1 MKQKR
6 VLMIAQSNYDYD
18 ARIIRYCKALQQN
31 DYQIDII
38 CLQYGKQNKF
48 DVVDGVNVYRIMK
61 NFNQDSIFSY
71 VFYSLIFLLRSF
83 FKTFSLS
90 NKYQYTL
97 VHVHNMPDYLVFA
110 ALYPKLKRIP
120 VFLDI
125 HDLTVELFKEKWSE
139 KKFRKFK
146 FILQLSEK
154 LSCNFADHIITVTK
168 ECVDLLKERGIK
180 ENKITLIM
188 NSPDEKS
195 FSYDENRFLKSDS
208 GSFKILYHGTLAV
221 RFGLHYVIKAMEI
234 VNKSNT
240 GIEFH
245 IYGNI
250 NNDYAKELQELA
262 DKLNINDKIF
272 FNLSVT
278 HDKVDELIKPFDLGI
293 VPYER
298 TQYMDLALPTKA
310 GEYALTG
317 LPFIMSDLISV
328 RTIFGNDS
336 VQYVKPEE
344 TDLVAE
350 TILNLYSDKDKRK
363 KMSENAYN
371 DIKRISWNVMQKR
384 YIDLLNDFKTKEK
397 TITANKNKNNISS
410 RVL

>member
-1 MKQKR
+1 MTKSVEQINNMSTKH

-18 ARIIRYCKALQQN
+18 ARIIRYSKVLQQN

-48 DVVDGVNVYRIMK
+48 DIVDGVNVYRIMK

-71 VFYSLIFLLRSF
+71 VFHSLIFLLRSF
-83 FKTFSLS
+83 IKTFSLS

-97 VHVHNMPDYLVFA
+97 VHVYNMPDYLVFA

-125 HDLTVELFKEKWSE
+125 HDLTVELFKEKWDE
-139 KKFRKFK
+139 NKFERFK
-146 FILQLSEK
+146 FILRFSEK
-154 LSCNFADHIITVTK
+154 LSCNFIDHVITVTE

-195 FSYDENRFLKSDS
+195 FSYDESRFLKSDFS
-208 GSFKILYHGTLAV
+208 SFKILYHGTLAV

-234 VNKSNT
+234 VNKSNPD
-240 GIEFH
+240 IEFH
-245 IYGNI
+245 IYGNV

-262 DKLNINDKIF
+262 DKLNINGKVF

-328 RTIFGNDS
+328 RTVFRNNS
-336 VQYVKPEE
+336 VQYVKPKE

-350 TILNLYSDKDKRK
+350 TILNLYSDKAKRK

-371 DIKRISWNVMQKR
+371 DIKKISWNVMQKR
-384 YIDLLNDFKTKEK
+384 YIDLINVFEK
-397 TITANKNKNNISS
+397 
-410 RVL
+410 

>member
-6 VLMIAQSNYDYD
+6 ILMIAQSNYDYD
-18 ARIIRYCKALQQN
+18 ARIIRYSKALQQN

-48 DVVDGVNVYRIMK
+48 DIVDGVNVYRIMK

-71 VFYSLIFLLRSF
+71 VFYSLIFLIKSF
-83 FKTFSLS
+83 IKTFSLS
-90 NKYQYTL
+90 NKYQYDL

-139 KKFRKFK
+139 NKFRKFRL
-146 FILQLSEK
+146 FLQLSEK
-154 LSCNFADHIITVTK
+154 LSCNFANHVITVTQ
-168 ECVDLLKERGIK
+168 ECVDLLKKRGIK

-188 NSPDEKS
+188 NSPDEKLFS
-195 FSYDENRFLKSDS
+195 FDGSRFLKSDTEK
-208 GSFKILYHGTLAV
+208 FKILYHGTLAV

-234 VNKSNT
+234 VNKSNSN
-240 GIEFH
+240 IEFH

-250 NNDYAKELQELA
+250 NNDYAKELKELS
-262 DKLNINDKIF
+262 DKLNITDKVF
-272 FNLSVT
+272 FNLSVK
-278 HDKVDELIKPFDLGI
+278 HDKVNELIKQFDLGI

-298 TQYMDLALPTKA
+298 TEYMDLALPTKA

-328 RTIFGNDS
+328 RTVFGENS
-336 VQYVKPEE
+336 VEYITPED
-344 TDLVAE
+344 TKSVSD
-350 TILNLYSDKDKRK
+350 TILALYHDRNKRK
-363 KMSENAYN
+363 YMSENAYK
-371 DIKRISWNVMQKR
+371 DIKRIGWNVMEKR
-384 YIDLLNDFKTKEK
+384 YMDLLNKIDFE
-397 TITANKNKNNISS
+397 NH
-410 RVL
+410 R